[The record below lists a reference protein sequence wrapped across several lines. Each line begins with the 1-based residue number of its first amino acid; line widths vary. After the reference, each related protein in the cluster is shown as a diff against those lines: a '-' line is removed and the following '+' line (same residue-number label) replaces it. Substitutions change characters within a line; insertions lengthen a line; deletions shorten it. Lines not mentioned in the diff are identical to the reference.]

1 MTGFG
6 EPSVHLVDDDDD
18 LRDAL
23 CQGLELEGMPVE
35 LHEDGSTLLARIS
48 HEAYAV
54 VVSDIRMPGLD
65 GLELLKSALA
75 IDPTL
80 PVILITGHGDVQM
93 AVDAMRAGA
102 YDFIEKPFSVSRLH
116 AVVERALE
124 KRRLVLEN
132 RILRSTLD
140 DGDEL
145 ALRLVGRTPGIQRL
159 RQQIHA
165 LSDTDVDVLVLGETG
180 TGKEVVARGLHE
192 CGSRAKK
199 NFVAI
204 NCAALPADIIESELF
219 GHEPGA
225 FTGAAKLRIGKLE
238 HADGGTIFLD
248 EIESM
253 PLDLQAKL
261 LRAIETRVIERL
273 GSNRPIP
280 LDVRFVAAT
289 KTDLAE
295 AGRTGRFRS
304 DLYYRL
310 NVVTL
315 TIPPLR
321 DRREDV
327 PLLFFH
333 LAREARAR
341 FRREIPAV
349 DHGLEMQLMRRDW
362 PGNVREL
369 RNYADRFVLGMWSG
383 FDEGEAT
390 ATSNGGGAAGLRAG
404 AAGVE
409 GPGGGAGG
417 GGSLADRLTAY
428 ERAVIEAE
436 LARNGGALR
445 PTYEALQISRKGLY
459 DKIRRL
465 GIESGEAL
473 ED

>member
-1 MTGFG
+1 MPGFG
-6 EPSVHLVDDDDD
+6 EPTVHLLDDDDD

-23 CQGLELEGMPVE
+23 RQGLELEGMPVE
-35 LHEDGSTLLARIS
+35 LHETGASLLARIAHDS
-48 HEAYAV
+48 YAV
-54 VVSDIRMPGLD
+54 IVSDIRMPGGD
-65 GLELLKSALA
+65 GLALMKAALA
-75 IDPTL
+75 VDPTM

-102 YDFIEKPFSVSRLH
+102 YDFIEKPFSVSRLY

-145 ALRLVGRTPGIQRL
+145 TLRLVGRTPGIQRL

-165 LSDTDVDVLVLGETG
+165 LADPDVDVLVLGETG
-180 TGKEVVARGLHE
+180 TGKEVVARALHD
-192 CGSRAKK
+192 CGSRAKG

-225 FTGAAKLRIGKLE
+225 FTGASKQRIGKLE

-261 LRAIETRVIERL
+261 LRAIETRSVERL
-273 GSNRPIP
+273 GSNRAIP
-280 LDVRFVAAT
+280 LDLRFVAAT
-289 KTDLAE
+289 KTDLAA
-295 AGRTGRFRS
+295 AGREGRFRS

-321 DRREDV
+321 ERREDV

-341 FRREIPAV
+341 FRREIPAI
-349 DHGLEMQLMRRDW
+349 DHALEMQLVRRDW

-369 RNYADRFVLGMWSG
+369 RNYADRFVLGMWAG
-383 FDEGEAT
+383 FDE
-390 ATSNGGGAAGLRAG
+390 
-404 AAGVE
+404 
-409 GPGGGAGG
+409 PGGGAVPSSVSPPAASSARPSESA
-417 GGSLADRLTAY
+417 GSLADRLAAY
-428 ERAVIEAE
+428 ERSVIEAE
-436 LARNGGALR
+436 LARHGGSLK

-465 GIESGEAL
+465 GIESPERL
-473 ED
+473 EE

>member
-1 MTGFG
+1 MAEDF
-6 EPSVHLVDDDDD
+6 ERAVVHLIEDDDD
-18 LRDAL
+18 LRHAL
-23 CQGLELEGMPVE
+23 EQGLELGGFAVSSHRTTDEV
-35 LHEDGSTLLARIS
+35 LTRIGTES
-48 HEAYAV
+48 YAV
-54 VVSDIRMPGLD
+54 IVSDIRMPGMD
-65 GLELLKSALA
+65 GLAFLRAALS
-75 IDPTL
+75 IDPTM

-102 YDFIEKPFSVSRLH
+102 YDFIEKPFSVSRLM
-116 AVVERALE
+116 AVAERALE

-140 DGDEL
+140 GGDEL
-145 ALRLVGRTPGIQRL
+145 SGRLVGRTPGIQRL
-159 RQQIHA
+159 RQQIQA
-165 LSDTDVDVLVLGETG
+165 LADTDVDILVLGETG
-180 TGKEVVARGLHE
+180 TGKEVVARALHD
-192 CGSRAKK
+192 CGGRAKG

-225 FTGAAKLRIGKLE
+225 FTGATKQRIGKLE
-238 HADGGTIFLD
+238 HANRGTIFLD

-261 LRAIETRVIERL
+261 LRAIETRSVERL

-289 KTDLAE
+289 KSDLGE
-295 AGRTGRFRS
+295 AGRGGRFRL

-315 TIPPLR
+315 TIPALR
-321 DRREDV
+321 ERIEDV

-341 FRREIPAV
+341 FRREIPPV
-349 DHGLEMQLMRRDW
+349 DHALELRLMRSDW

-369 RNYADRFVLGMWSG
+369 RNYADRFVLGMWPG
-383 FDEGEAT
+383 FEEEGAMLQT
-390 ATSNGGGAAGLRAG
+390 GSADDCPAVADGFSAAGA
-404 AAGVE
+404 
-409 GPGGGAGG
+409 
-417 GGSLADRLTAY
+417 GSLVDRLAAY
-428 ERAVIEAE
+428 ERSVIEAE
-436 LARNGGALR
+436 LVRNGGALK

-465 GIESGEAL
+465 GIESREPL
-473 ED
+473 QE